1 MSDPDERRASDA
13 AKDSRSAAKRHKAVW
28 LDSIGDAPS
37 VVYRLMTEQPP
48 AATVSVFEQYVD
60 AADWYRRCLEDVID
74 RRTVRGLAE
83 AKAGYDS
90 ALDAVR
96 EAMTAARRHNRREC
110 WCGIDH
116 ELERRIAET
125 GSNSPVTPE
134 EAASIRQAAQDRT
147 TTWPDTWDGGY
158 PL

>member
-1 MSDPDERRASDA
+1 MT
-13 AKDSRSAAKRHKAVW
+13 SRSPDASRRCKDGGLCEGCDVCQCMVYDEIT
-28 LDSIGDAPS
+28 DSFVPRS
-37 VVYRLMTEQPP
+37 

-96 EAMTAARRHNRREC
+96 
-110 WCGIDH
+110 DLYD
-116 ELERRIAET
+116 ELGAFRGA
-125 GSNSPVTPE
+125 V
-134 EAASIRQAAQDRT
+134 
-147 TTWPDTWDGGY
+147 
-158 PL
+158 